1 MPLLGCVASVSA
13 VTAPG
18 QELAETIRSA
28 RRRRATVAVVARRL
42 LLLAA
47 AAGAAIWV
55 PAAAAA
61 PFAARVELPRRA
73 EIARGPAA
81 FAERTATHRSLRRLA
96 AVDTWPVHHVTVA
109 DGNTVAISL
118 SMQYADDAVTV
129 QRWADFFAGLLH
141 GSELSALRAFFLTP
155 SEVTGIC
162 GREALACYGGDEL
175 IAPGIDPGGDLS
187 VEAVVTHEY
196 GHHVAFNRVNDP
208 WEAVDW
214 GTKRWA
220 SYENVCSRKRA
231 GTLFPGAEDQAHYTR
246 NPGEGFAE
254 TYRVL
259 NQRKLGAPEM
269 PWQIVTDSLYP
280 NARALSLLQ
289 QDVLQPWTG
298 PTTRTVTGAVKAR
311 KTRSV
316 VVKTPLDG
324 TFRARVAG
332 AGKFKLKVSTP
343 SGRRLAAGGA
353 SATATVCGQRALRI
367 RIAAQ
372 KTASYR
378 LTVST
383 P

>member
-1 MPLLGCVASVSA
+1 MLALAVPSLAPSAREQLKQPSVLNIGS
-13 VTAPG
+13 TG
-18 QELAETIRSA
+18 TIRDTILRSDPRTLA
-28 RRRRATVAVVARRL
+28 QTALDFWGGPYTTTTGEQVQVFASRATYPEDPATGLKWANF
-42 LLLAA
+42 LASLVH
-47 AAGAAIWV
+47 G
-55 PAAAAA
+55 P
-61 PFAARVELPRRA
+61 ELSSVRIYLESSA
-73 EIARGPAA
+73 EIT
-81 FAERTATHRSLRRLA
+81 E
-96 AVDTWPVHHVTVA
+96 
-109 DGNTVAISL
+109 
-118 SMQYADDAVTV
+118 M
-129 QRWADFFAGLLH
+129 
-141 GSELSALRAFFLTP
+141 
-155 SEVTGIC
+155 C
-162 GREALACYGGDEL
+162 GRGALACYS
-175 IAPGIDPGGDLS
+175 PGQQSIYTIGTDPPIPK
-187 VEAVVTHEY
+187 VTAEAVLTHEY

-259 NQRKLGAPEM
+259 NQRKLGVPEM